1 MQYFNNEQ
9 YEADKYDCILSKY
22 EAAALKNSTSLSFLN
37 FGQSA
42 VFSVALTALMV
53 MASQG
58 IVQGGC
64 GSGCGQGWVGQ
75 YCSVC
80 GDGSIVHDRC
90 GSGRGHCVGGS
101 VALCMAYASPVPS
114 LCLPCHV
121 TRHDDCG

>member
-9 YEADKYDCILSKY
+9 YEADKYDCILAKY

-64 GSGCGQGWVGQ
+64 GSGWGQLGHWATG
-75 YCSVC
+75 SAVC
-80 GDGSIVHDRC
+80 GGGGIVHRC
-90 GSGRGHCVGGS
+90 GTVG
-101 VALCMAYASPVPS
+101 VVLMVMALCMACVNTYLSS
-114 LCLPCHV
+114 LV
-121 TRHDDCG
+121 M